1 VSRADLSK
9 FTIQAG
15 DHFMILGC
23 DGLWTVFTPEGAIK
37 FVAEALKVVSLLRTR
52 AHPFERILSVFALQD
67 CQKERTKYG
76 AVKHK
81 SPEEQ
86 SAADARTACAKL
98 VEEAA
103 LVSAA
108 SGR

>member
-1 VSRADLSK
+1 
-9 FTIQAG
+9 
-15 DHFMILGC
+15 MILGC

-37 FVAEALKVVSLLRTR
+37 FVAETLKVVSLLL
-52 AHPFERILSVFALQD
+52 HGHKPFGRILSVLALQD

-103 LVSAA
+103 LVSATR
-108 SGR
+108 GQ